1 MPQNPKSPTRHF
13 LKSRLVSPLTSCCFV
28 SLGIAKEMHPGPGP
42 SKLCFRNHSGQCAV
56 IISTT
61 MTGLTVS
68 LMACFR
74 KPWVAHSMSWYQVME
89 RREGNLP
96 PYFYL
101 NRCGTLSAALL
112 TSSDDLS
119 WMKCCFYIRENCK
132 GSLLG
137 FKPLA

>member
-1 MPQNPKSPTRHF
+1 MLAEIPRKGPAPSPGAVEVPSESQPSARALVRVPMAGVDLGPIGPSAPESQISHSSLFEIRVSIGISF
-13 LKSRLVSPLTSCCFV
+13 LLFLV

-74 KPWVAHSMSWYQVME
+74 KP
-89 RREGNLP
+89 
-96 PYFYL
+96 
-101 NRCGTLSAALL
+101 
-112 TSSDDLS
+112 
-119 WMKCCFYIRENCK
+119 
-132 GSLLG
+132 
-137 FKPLA
+137 